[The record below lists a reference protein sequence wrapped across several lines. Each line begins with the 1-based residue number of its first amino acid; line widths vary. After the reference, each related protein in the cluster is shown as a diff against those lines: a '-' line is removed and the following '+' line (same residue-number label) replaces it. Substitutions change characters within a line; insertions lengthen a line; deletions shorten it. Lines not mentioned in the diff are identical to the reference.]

1 VARRPRYKLLP
12 PRQQL
17 LLLTQRVWARGPAWP
32 GAGFPGV
39 GAWAWACLQ
48 MVAVIDSVTWLVLVP
63 MLVAAEQD
71 PARKSYWLDV
81 YHNFE
86 SYNVGGVPPYCPSC

>member
-1 VARRPRYKLLP
+1 
-12 PRQQL
+12 
-17 LLLTQRVWARGPAWP
+17 
-32 GAGFPGV
+32 
-39 GAWAWACLQ
+39 